1 MNNIN
6 FRGLF
11 DCLSKDM
18 DQRLVFVIMPFDQ
31 DLTNIFETIVKPT
44 VESKG
49 LRCEVAADFMTSNT
63 IIGDILEG
71 ICKARFLI
79 ADVTRYNPKVMYEL
93 GVAHALKK

>member
-31 DLTNIFETIVKPT
+31 DLINIFETIVKPT

-49 LRCEVAADFMTSNT
+49 FK
-63 IIGDILEG
+63 I
-71 ICKARFLI
+71 
-79 ADVTRYNPKVMYEL
+79 
-93 GVAHALKK
+93 